1 MSTQR
6 DIALGMVVTTWASAR
21 VKAGVD
27 AQRESGK
34 ADLFSRE
41 TIAAVN
47 PLTGEAL
54 GFITRTNPTPVAEV
68 SDLSALMAHVGDTDP
83 DQLVDVDYLVGSTPD
98 IIAALKKSHP
108 ELVAQRP
115 EITAHHLKYLL
126 ATAEKDKTFRPPG
139 ITVTKPV
146 GTVNAYPDKDI
157 PDEVFLE
164 VIKSGAVALDGTIRP
179 ALEGASE

>member
-6 DIALGMVVTTWASAR
+6 DIALGMVITSWAETR
-21 VKAGVD
+21 VKAGAK

-34 ADLFSRE
+34 TDLFGRE

-47 PLTGEAL
+47 PLTGEPI
-54 GFITRTNPTPVAEV
+54 GFITRTNPSPVAEV
-68 SDLSALMAHVGDTDP
+68 SDLPALMAHVGEADP
-83 DQLVDVDYLVGSTPD
+83 DQLVDVDYLVGSAAD
-98 IIAALKKSHP
+98 VIAALKKSHP
-108 ELVAQRP
+108 ELVGQRP

-126 ATAEKDKTFRPPG
+126 TKAEADKTFRPPG